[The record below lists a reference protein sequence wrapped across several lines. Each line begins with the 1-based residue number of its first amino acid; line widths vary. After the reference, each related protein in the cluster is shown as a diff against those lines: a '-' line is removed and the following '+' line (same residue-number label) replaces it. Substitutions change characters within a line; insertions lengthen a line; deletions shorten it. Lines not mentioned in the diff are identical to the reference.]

1 MAWGQDH
8 YRTFDNKVYHYK
20 GQCHYILVK
29 DASANTFDIQ
39 VINDKAC
46 QPGHRCTRG
55 LEIYIGSDVITIK
68 RDASGPKV
76 EWNGAPVAIPSN
88 KNGVVFEKVSHYT
101 IVKSSLGFS
110 IRWDGYEMVFVTITD
125 DFKGK
130 TRGLCGIYDQDQ
142 TNDFTTDT
150 GNVVTDAVSFATSWK
165 RQAVGGM
172 TKILFLILILTM
184 LDGF

>member
-1 MAWGQDH
+1 M
-8 YRTFDNKVYHYK
+8 
-20 GQCHYILVK
+20 
-29 DASANTFDIQ
+29 
-39 VINDKAC
+39 
-46 QPGHRCTRG
+46 
-55 LEIYIGSDVITIK
+55 K

-76 EWNGAPVAIPSN
+76 EWNGAPVAIPST

-142 TNDFTTDT
+142 TNDFTTDS

-165 RQAVGGM
+165 RQAVGGIS
-172 TKILFLILILTM
+172 KILYLILILTM
-184 LDGF
+184 LDGLYTTLLPNLYTVKPVLNSHSKKNKDLNESND